1 MRNLLMTFTML
12 ILVNSS
18 FSINCFPTDS
28 IPPSTPD
35 SSLRATEAEQRRFN
49 LAYLT
54 LMQQWNRAKSLQKEV
69 DHQNKIIKLYEK
81 ETGIFRADSV
91 LMKKSFEMQKLIIDE
106 CPSKL
111 TDCTENLVIFKSRSK
126 NRGISILIG
135 FPLIA
140 VAGYATGRVIEKIK

>member
-1 MRNLLMTFTML
+1 
-12 ILVNSS
+12 
-18 FSINCFPTDS
+18 
-28 IPPSTPD
+28 
-35 SSLRATEAEQRRFN
+35 
-49 LAYLT
+49 
-54 LMQQWNRAKSLQKEV
+54 MQQWNRAKSLQKEV